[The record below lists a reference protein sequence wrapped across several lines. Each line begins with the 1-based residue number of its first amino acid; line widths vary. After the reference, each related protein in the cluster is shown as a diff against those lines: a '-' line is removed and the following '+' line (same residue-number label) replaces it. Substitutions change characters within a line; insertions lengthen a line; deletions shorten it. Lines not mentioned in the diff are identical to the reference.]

1 MNGSQAHNACF
12 KSGNSHM
19 TNMIHTVVPPRIF
32 CIGRNYADHAK
43 EMSNA
48 LPAEPVIFMKPATS
62 LVQVGEPLKLPKGQG
77 SVHHEME
84 LVVAIGKPGAG
95 IPVEAALGYVSGLT
109 LGIDLTLRD
118 VQARLKQ
125 AGAPWELSKSFD
137 GSAAIGKIIA
147 WPVQSELQ
155 NIDMR
160 CTVNGMLRQQGS
172 TRDMLSPV
180 AKIIAFLSQ
189 HWQLL
194 PGDLIYTGTPAGV
207 GPLVAGD
214 RIEIESPQIG
224 RFIWDV
230 I

>member
-1 MNGSQAHNACF
+1 MAIRYLEPQP
-12 KSGNSHM
+12 
-19 TNMIHTVVPPRIF
+19 IPRHIF
-32 CIGRNYADHAK
+32 CVGRNYAEHAK
-43 EMSNA
+43 EMGNA

-84 LVVAIGKPGAG
+84 LVVVIGKQGAD
-95 IPVEAALGYVSGLT
+95 IPVEKAVSYVAGVT

-137 GSAAIGKIIA
+137 GSAAIGDIIA
-147 WPVQSELQ
+147 WPVQSDIQ
-155 NIDMR
+155 NIEMR
-160 CTVNGMLRQQGS
+160 CTVNGKLRQQGN
-172 TRDMLSPV
+172 TRDMLFPV
-180 AKIIAFLSQ
+180 AKIIAFLSR

-207 GPLVAGD
+207 GPLGTGD

-224 RFIWDV
+224 RFSWDV